1 MAKDKKLRVAVLGAG
16 SIAKHRHLPE
26 YAARPDVEIVALV
39 DLNKDRAKG
48 FAEKYN
54 IPNVFRDYRDA
65 LKLRPDAV
73 SVCTPNA
80 FHALHTLAALKAKAH
95 VLCEKPMAISLPEA
109 RKMIA
114 SAKAHNR
121 QLMIGHN
128 QRLAPGHV
136 FGRDLYQSGVL
147 GKCINF
153 RTTFAHG
160 GPEFWSADGLNCH
173 FFKKKLTVF
182 GTLADLGVHKIDLI
196 RWMLGE
202 DIVQVSAM
210 YDTLVKKNCNV
221 DDSAVAVFRTASG
234 ALGQMY
240 AGWGH
245 NPGCDN
251 STVLYCEKGILRI
264 GSDPVYTVIVE
275 LADGERQMI
284 KTKALQS
291 NEEGGQTDSG
301 VMATFVE
308 CTVKGKPCQIP
319 GEEGAQ
325 SMAVILACLE
335 SAETK
340 RFVAVNG
347 VLANA

>member
-80 FHALHTLAALKAKAH
+80 FHALHTVAALKAKAH

-114 SAKAHNR
+114 AAKAHNR

-136 FGRDLYQSGVL
+136 CGRALYQSGVL

-196 RWMLGE
+196 RWLLGE

-210 YDTLVKKNCNV
+210 YDTLIKKNCNV

-245 NPGCDN
+245 TPGCDN
-251 STVLYCEKGILRI
+251 STVLYCEKGILRLE
-264 GSDPVYTVIVE
+264 SDPNYTVVVE
-275 LADGERQMI
+275 KSDGEKQYI
-284 KTKALQS
+284 KTKAIQT
-291 NEEGGQTDSG
+291 NEAGGQSSSG
-301 VMATFVE
+301 VIDAFVDSV
-308 CTVKGKPCQIP
+308 TAGHKVPIP
-319 GEEGAQ
+319 GEEGAR
-325 SMAVILACLE
+325 SLAVVLACVE
-335 SAETK
+335 SGK
-340 RFVAVNG
+340 KGRLVRVAK
-347 VLANA
+347 L